1 MENPFIGFYI
11 VKYVVCSVGMF
22 IKRLFFLRCMDIKE
36 MPTTQLLGDSILF
49 FAPMNGGKT
58 EALVQELKR
67 AGFYNL
73 NSIAYNHE
81 RNTRERN
88 AIVVDGRNHYP
99 AKTVPNLAALRQD
112 FEERRRRVLSTRI
125 GDQGIDGKI
134 TIEGVEHRKG
144 HPLSVLGID
153 EVNLFCLNESEAAE
167 MLDFMQWCKS
177 EKIALYLSGLLYD
190 FRHME
195 FGQVHAIVPYIDIR
209 QDKKP
214 ACMTMRGGNKCTNTA
229 KHTQRV
235 WSTDFVTEVGLEN
248 LLSEMHLFDFV
259 DKDKTTITGRYVAAP
274 FFDQT
279 LRIQE
284 EKDKKV
290 KYLPVCSSCAAL
302 PYKEETF
309 RVYDTI
315 VCGQNTGTL
324 AGTVPLDPILRF
336 LVQEKWIALE
346 GERYTSINYHRNR
359 LGKFSV

>member
-1 MENPFIGFYI
+1 
-11 VKYVVCSVGMF
+11 
-22 IKRLFFLRCMDIKE
+22 
-36 MPTTQLLGDSILF
+36 MPTTQLLGDSVLF

-67 AGFYNL
+67 AEFFNL

-81 RNTRERN
+81 RNTREKD
-88 AIVVDGRNHYP
+88 AIVVDGRDRYL
-99 AKTVPNLAALRQD
+99 AKTVPNMSVLRHD
-112 FEERRRRVLSTRI
+112 LEERRRRVLSTRI

-134 TIEGVEHRKG
+134 IIEKVEHYKNR
-144 HPLSVLGID
+144 PLNVVGID
-153 EVNLFCLNESEAAE
+153 EVNLFCLDEREAAE
-167 MLDFMQWCKS
+167 MLDFMQWCKG

-195 FGQVHAIVPYIDIR
+195 FGQVHAIVPYVDIR

-214 ACMTMRGGNKCTNTA
+214 ACMTMQGGNKCTNTA

-235 WSTDFVTEVGLEN
+235 WSTEFVREVGLES

-259 DKDKTTITGRYVAAP
+259 DKDKTTIIGKYVAAP

-290 KYLPVCSSCAAL
+290 KYLPVCTSCASL

-309 RVYDTI
+309 RVYDAVI
-315 VCGQNTGTL
+315 RGENTETL
-324 AGTVPLDPILRF
+324 KSTLPLGPILYF
-336 LVQEKWIALE
+336 LTEEKWIKQEE
-346 GERYTSINYHRNR
+346 GILKPVDYHRNR
-359 LGKFSV
+359 LGRFSI

>member
-1 MENPFIGFYI
+1 
-11 VKYVVCSVGMF
+11 
-22 IKRLFFLRCMDIKE
+22 MDIRE
-36 MPTTQLLGDSILF
+36 VPTTQLLGDSILF

-67 AGFYNL
+67 AGFFNL
-73 NSIAYNHE
+73 NSIAYNHQ
-81 RNTRERN
+81 RNTREKD
-88 AIVVDGRNHYP
+88 AIVVDGKEHYS
-99 AKTVPNLAALRQD
+99 AKTVPNLGILRLD
-112 FEERRRRVLSTRI
+112 LEERRRRVLSTRI

-144 HPLSVLGID
+144 HPLSVVGID
-153 EVNLFCLNESEAAE
+153 EVNLFCLNEPEAAE

-177 EKIALYLSGLLYD
+177 EKIALYFSGLLYD

-214 ACMTMRGGNKCTNTA
+214 ACMAMRGGEKGSKCTNTA

-235 WSTDFVTEVGLEN
+235 WSTDFVHEVGLED

-315 VCGQNTGTL
+315 VRGQDAKSL
-324 AGTVPLDPILRF
+324 AGTLPLEPILRF
-336 LVQEKWIALE
+336 LLQEKWVAQE
-346 GERYTSINYHRNR
+346 GERYTPISYHRNR
-359 LGKFSV
+359 LGRFSV